1 MNQSLFVCDGCGKE
15 HHPFGPGYMNMLKN
29 QFGISSSVSI
39 PIYHM
44 IASYSDSGKPV
55 AITLPEEHTITKI
68 YSSLATSVHEE
79 IVKL

>member
-1 MNQSLFVCDGCGKE
+1 
-15 HHPFGPGYMNMLKN
+15 
-29 QFGISSSVSI
+29 
-39 PIYHM
+39 M
-44 IASYSDSGKPV
+44 IAQYSDYGKPV